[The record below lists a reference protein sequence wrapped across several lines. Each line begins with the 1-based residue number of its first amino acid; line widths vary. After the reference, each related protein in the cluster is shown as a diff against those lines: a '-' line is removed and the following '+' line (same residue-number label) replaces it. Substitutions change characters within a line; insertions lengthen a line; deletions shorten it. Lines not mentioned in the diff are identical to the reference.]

1 MKENQELFT
10 DFYELT
16 MAQAY
21 PVEVSGEL
29 TRFQEKIERGQVDR
43 AAAGLV

>member
-1 MKENQELFT
+1 MKDNQELFT

-29 TRFQEKIERGQVDR
+29 TRFHEKIERGQVDR